1 MLQLKQFTTTSTS
14 TTSTK
19 STPMFDDFEER
30 FGNEETDKMNIVN
43 TFDVEEYI
51 DGKYKNYLPKK
62 IRNLLEYIINDT
74 SFNDAER
81 PMIGDDYIE
90 LEKLEELI
98 QEEIESTSREKKK
111 SKLEDL
117 LQFINIKHEFN
128 DEKSKG
134 FYLWL
139 EQNGEDYDEDEQI
152 DDYLASLYEKDNDCD
167 EPGIDCEDDADDNN
181 YDDYDYSEEDN
192 EYDSDNNNSDN
203 EYDS

>member
-43 TFDVEEYI
+43 TFDVEKYI
-51 DGKYKNYLPKK
+51 DGKYKKYLPKK

-74 SFNDAER
+74 SFNDEER

-98 QEEIESTSREKKK
+98 QQEIDETSNKKK
-111 SKLEDL
+111 QLKLEDL

-139 EQNGEDYDEDEQI
+139 DQNGEDYDEDDQI
-152 DDYLASLYEKDNDCD
+152 DDYLASLYEQDNDFD
-167 EPGIDCEDDADDNN
+167 EPGIDCEDDADDH
-181 YDDYDYSEEDN
+181 DYFDSEADN
-192 EYDSDNNNSDN
+192 EYDSEYNNED
-203 EYDS
+203 DSN